1 MASLLG
7 SYPWSESLDCSALD
21 GELPEGLSPPAAHR
35 SPGEKGSEPRIR
47 RPMNAF
53 MVWAKDERKRL
64 AVQNPDLHNA
74 ELSKMLGKSWKSL
87 SPSQKRPY
95 VEEAERLRVQH
106 MQDYP
111 NYKYRPRRK
120 KQVKRICKRVD
131 PGFLLGNLARDQN
144 SVPEKRACG
153 RTVGGK
159 EGQGEY
165 SPGPVLQ
172 SIRGYREAQ
181 ASSSSSTNM
190 DTYPYGLPTPPEMSP
205 LDVIDPEQSFF
216 SSPGPEEHHHPHMT
230 GAPYSPEYSTSPLQC
245 NHHPLGPMS
254 IPQPSTSM
262 IPPIPSCP
270 PPPPPTYYTPAFH
283 PIHSP
288 NLQAHLGQLSPP
300 PEHHGFD
307 SLDQLSQAEL
317 LGEMDRNEFDQ
328 YLNTPG
334 HSDHSEMIINGHVQ
348 VSQVAGGSPSTETSL
363 ISVLADAT
371 ATYYNNYSV
380 S

>member
-7 SYPWSESLDCSALD
+7 SFAWAERLDCSAL
-21 GELPEGLSPPAAHR
+21 ELPDGGSGTSASAVPR
-35 SPGEKGSEPRIR
+35 TEKGNPESRIR

-87 SPSQKRPY
+87 TPSQKRPY

-120 KQVKRICKRVD
+120 KQVKRICKRVE
-131 PGFLLGNLARDQN
+131 PGFLLGSLSRDQDHM
-144 SVPEKRACG
+144 PEKRVCSRAVCE
-153 RTVGGK
+153 K
-159 EGQGEY
+159 DEY
-165 SPGPVLQ
+165 SAASVMPN
-172 SIRGYREAQ
+172 IRRYQEVQ
-181 ASSSSSTNM
+181 STNTGTPM

-216 SSPGPEEHHHPHMT
+216 SSPCPEDPRHPHMSGDT
-230 GAPYSPEYSTSPLQC
+230 YSLEYATSPLQC
-245 NHHPLGPMS
+245 NHSLGHMPVS
-254 IPQPSTSM
+254 QSASSM
-262 IPPIPSCP
+262 HSASSSCP
-270 PPPPPTYYTPAFH
+270 APPTGNYYSPAF
-283 PIHSP
+283 PP
-288 NLQAHLGQLSPP
+288 NLQVPSLHNHLGQLSPP
-300 PEHHGFD
+300 PEHQNFD
-307 SLDQLSQAEL
+307 SLDQLSQADL
-317 LGEMDRNEFDQ
+317 LEEMDRNEFDQ
-328 YLNTPG
+328 YLNAPG
-334 HSDHSEMIINGHVQ
+334 HPEPSGLTINGHVQ
-348 VSQVAGGSPSTETSL
+348 VSQTASSSHSSETSL

-371 ATYYNNYSV
+371 ATYYNNYSI

>member
-1 MASLLG
+1 R
-7 SYPWSESLDCSALD
+7 SAPSH
-21 GELPEGLSPPAAHR
+21 G
-35 SPGEKGSEPRIR
+35 

-131 PGFLLGNLARDQN
+131 PGFL
-144 SVPEKRACG
+144 
-153 RTVGGK
+153 
-159 EGQGEY
+159 
-165 SPGPVLQ
+165 
-172 SIRGYREAQ
+172 
-181 ASSSSSTNM
+181 STSM
-190 DTYPYGLPTPPEMSP
+190 DSYPYGLPTPPEMSP

-216 SSPGPEEHHHPHMT
+216 SSPCQEEHHHPHMT
-230 GAPYSPEYSTSPLQC
+230 GASYSPEYSASPLQC
-245 NHHPLGPMS
+245 NHHSLGSMS
-254 IPQPSTSM
+254 LSQPGTSM
-262 IPPIPSCP
+262 IPPISSCP
-270 PPPPPTYYTPAFH
+270 APPAYYTPAFH
-283 PIHSP
+283 PIHPP
-288 NLQAHLGQLSPP
+288 NLHAHLGQLSPP

-328 YLNTPG
+328 YLNAAS
-334 HSDHSEMIINGHVQ
+334 HSDHSGVTINGHVQ
-348 VSQVAGGSPSTETSL
+348 VSQVAGGSHSTETTL